1 MIKKTGEKISLSL
14 DYEPAVK
21 ANINNNGCS
30 LSSQLHYELYNVYMY
45 VFSYDCKVKSLF
57 LTSLK
62 HKKNN
67 KKKTIASEHKEVR

>member
-45 VFSYDCKVKSLF
+45 VFSYDCKVLVSHF
-57 LTSLK
+57 SEAQ
-62 HKKNN
+62 KKQQ
-67 KKKTIASEHKEVR
+67 KKTIASEHKEVR